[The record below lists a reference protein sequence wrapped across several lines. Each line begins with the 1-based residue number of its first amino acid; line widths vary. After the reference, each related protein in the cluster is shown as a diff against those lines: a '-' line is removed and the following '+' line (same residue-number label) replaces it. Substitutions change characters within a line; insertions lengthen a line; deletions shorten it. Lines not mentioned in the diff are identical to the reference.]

1 MKKRVL
7 FVIPSFKIGG
17 TISSLA
23 AFLPAIKENYDIS
36 IYSRSSLGDC
46 RELFDDY
53 HIIKENVWLS
63 NTVRSRGRL
72 VLLLSRIIQLMLK
85 CFSCLGINI
94 LPLLVKKGCKKIRVD
109 SFDLI
114 VSYRESIAYFVR
126 YFKGRKVCW
135 IHSDV
140 RRSDYGRSF
149 DAFDNIICVSNFAKD
164 CFVSKYPQ
172 LAKKTAVVY
181 NFVNEKEIIS
191 KSCDESNIDI
201 CFNSSKFTVIS
212 VGRFDSVKQ
221 FDKIPLIA
229 YKLKQLMGCS
239 FIWYVVGASHNFA
252 NNLEDM
258 QFNIKKLGLEDDVIL
273 LPEKVNIYPYIKK
286 SDVLVVTSKSETFS
300 LVAFEAWTLGTPV
313 IINDIPVA
321 HEIIR
326 GNNGI
331 ISTIDEMHNAIF
343 YLYNHPYRVQSF
355 ERLSSLTLSNFERI
369 VG

>member
-1 MKKRVL
+1 
-7 FVIPSFKIGG
+7 
-17 TISSLA
+17 
-23 AFLPAIKENYDIS
+23 
-36 IYSRSSLGDC
+36 
-46 RELFDDY
+46 
-53 HIIKENVWLS
+53 
-63 NTVRSRGRL
+63 
-72 VLLLSRIIQLMLK
+72 MLK

-94 LPLLVKKGCKKIRVD
+94 LPLLVKKGCKQIRAD

-114 VSYRESIAYFVR
+114 VSYQESIAYFVQ

-172 LAKKTAVVY
+172 LANRTAVVY

-229 YKLKQLMGCS
+229 YNLKQLMGCS
-239 FIWYVVGASHNFA
+239 FVWYVVGASHNFA
-252 NNLEDM
+252 NNIEDI

-331 ISTIDEMHNAIF
+331 ISTIDDMHNAIF